1 MKRILNIGFLMF
13 SLFVIVAAFS
23 RDASLI
29 SNIMTIILQIG
40 VAYGLKEL
48 ILMEN

>member
-1 MKRILNIGFLMF
+1 MKRILNIGLLIF

-23 RDASLI
+23 RETSFI

-40 VAYGLKEL
+40 IAYCLKEL

>member
-1 MKRILNIGFLMF
+1 MKRVLNIGLLIF

-23 RDASLI
+23 RDTSLI

-40 VAYGLKEL
+40 IAYCLKEL